1 MTVTRAISIRLRPAK
16 GAALPMPL
24 FKHVTLALAA
34 LAALG
39 FSLPTPAGA
48 QSNQIRRFVGIYSAT
63 RQSADSAQPR
73 LVLELELDP
82 GGRAVLTTTYPGYT
96 TTTAGAPVYPQ
107 IEKGTWSVAN
117 QYAIVHLTRRANLIG
132 KGMHDKY
139 KPEDIALT
147 FSLGFGCMLK
157 LERD

>member
-1 MTVTRAISIRLRPAK
+1 
-16 GAALPMPL
+16 LPTSL
-24 FKHVTLALAA
+24 SKHLTLALAA

-39 FSLPTPAGA
+39 FALPPPAGA

-63 RQSADSAQPR
+63 RQGADSAQQQ

-96 TTTAGAPVYPQ
+96 TTAAGAPVYPQ

-117 QYAIVHLTRRANLIG
+117 QYAIIHFTRRANVTG
-132 KGMHDKY
+132 KGTHDNY
-139 KPEDIALT
+139 KPEDVALT
-147 FSLGFGCMLK
+147 FSLGFRCMLK
-157 LERD
+157 LERDDANLFGKDGLKMQGHGC